1 MTKYTCVLIEE
12 DRLVA
17 SLVGFRLK
25 RLLYDV
31 HHLRNTNL
39 KSMKNINADIVLI
52 SLHSNS
58 LNIIEVLSE
67 IRTIIGSNTPLVVI
81 HSSSRQRLLIE
92 NNKIQ
97 IEGFLSSPIDLSDLE
112 NTIAQL
118 IGEKYNKTDI
128 VS

>member
-1 MTKYTCVLIEE
+1 
-12 DRLVA
+12 
-17 SLVGFRLK
+17 
-25 RLLYDV
+25 
-31 HHLRNTNL
+31 
-39 KSMKNINADIVLI
+39 MKNINADIVLI
-52 SLHSNS
+52 SLHSIS

-81 HSSSRQRLLIE
+81 HSSSRQKLLIE
-92 NNKIQ
+92 NNKVQ

>member
-1 MTKYTCVLIEE
+1 
-12 DRLVA
+12 
-17 SLVGFRLK
+17 
-25 RLLYDV
+25 
-31 HHLRNTNL
+31 
-39 KSMKNINADIVLI
+39 MKNINADIVLI